1 MSKLQKLDLLLAVY
15 ITCIVAAELLGAKLF
30 TINGVINASVAIF
43 VFPITFTINDIV
55 TEVEGKERAASY
67 VRAGFYILV
76 GLAVYTLLAIALPPA
91 TRFPDDAAYRTIF
104 AKSLRI
110 ILASL
115 AAFYLSERFDIY
127 VFSQIRQKFSQKRL
141 WLRNNLSNFIGQLF
155 DTSIFM
161 FLAFYQLGNFT
172 FVLSIIW
179 PYWLLKCLMSVIE
192 TPFTYLGVRW
202 LTGSPAEKLVAEEQ
216 GAD

>member
-1 MSKLQKLDLLLAVY
+1 MSKTKKLDLLLAMY
-15 ITCIVAAELLGAKLF
+15 ITCVVAAELLGSKIF
-30 TINGVINASVAIF
+30 TISGIINSSVAIF

-55 TEVEGKERAASY
+55 TEVEGKERARSF

-91 TRFPDDAAYRTIF
+91 ERFTDNAAYQTIF

-127 VFSQIRQKFSQKRL
+127 VFSQIRQRLGQNRL
-141 WLRNNLSNFIGQLF
+141 WLRNNLSNFVGQLF
-155 DTSIFM
+155 DTTIFM
-161 FLAFYQLGNFT
+161 FLAFYQPGNFT
-172 FVLSIIW
+172 FILSLIW
-179 PYWLLKCLMSVIE
+179 PYWLLKCLMSIIE
-192 TPFTYLGVRW
+192 TPFTYMGVKW
-202 LTGSPAEKLVAEEQ
+202 LRDEDLQTAS
-216 GAD
+216 